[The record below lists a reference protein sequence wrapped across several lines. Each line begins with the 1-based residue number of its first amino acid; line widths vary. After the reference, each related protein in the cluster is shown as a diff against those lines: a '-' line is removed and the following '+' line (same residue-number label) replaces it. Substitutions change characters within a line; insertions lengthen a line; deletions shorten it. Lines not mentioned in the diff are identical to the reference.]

1 MKQIRCAKVTATSRW
16 LWWLEGKGRVSLA
29 CCQKTSGLESIV
41 AGIADILFYK
51 DSRWFSEGI
60 FNFGEEFMAV
70 KISDKEL
77 LKVIGRYMDAD
88 KICQE
93 TDLKLKT
100 LQARVG
106 KLTYKNLLESPSQIK
121 GLYKPKPKIVK
132 MSQNAIIIPKARI
145 EDADFKLGDM
155 FKVTCEEDRII
166 LSRL

>member
-1 MKQIRCAKVTATSRW
+1 
-16 LWWLEGKGRVSLA
+16 
-29 CCQKTSGLESIV
+29 
-41 AGIADILFYK
+41 
-51 DSRWFSEGI
+51 
-60 FNFGEEFMAV
+60 MAV

-132 MSQNAIIIPKARI
+132 LSQNAIIIPKARI
-145 EDADFKLGDM
+145 EGADFKLGDM
-155 FKVTCEEDRII
+155 FKVTCEDDRII

>member
-1 MKQIRCAKVTATSRW
+1 
-16 LWWLEGKGRVSLA
+16 
-29 CCQKTSGLESIV
+29 
-41 AGIADILFYK
+41 
-51 DSRWFSEGI
+51 
-60 FNFGEEFMAV
+60 MAA
-70 KISDKEL
+70 KISDQEL
-77 LKVIGRYMDAD
+77 LKVIQRHMDAD
-88 KICQE
+88 KICKA

-145 EDADFKLGDM
+145 EDADFKTGDM
-155 FKVTCEEDRII
+155 FKVTCEDDRII

>member
-1 MKQIRCAKVTATSRW
+1 
-16 LWWLEGKGRVSLA
+16 
-29 CCQKTSGLESIV
+29 
-41 AGIADILFYK
+41 
-51 DSRWFSEGI
+51 
-60 FNFGEEFMAV
+60 MAV

-132 MSQNAIIIPKARI
+132 LSQNAIIIPKARI

-155 FKVTCEEDRII
+155 FKVTCEDDRII

>member
-1 MKQIRCAKVTATSRW
+1 MPCGSASQAAGLVSESEIERIPYGRRFLAATR
-16 LWWLEGKGRVSLA
+16 LKLA
-29 CCQKTSGLESIV
+29 DKSCCEESSISG
-41 AGIADILFYK
+41 
-51 DSRWFSEGI
+51 GI
-60 FNFGEEFMAV
+60 FNFEEEVMAA
-70 KISDKEL
+70 KISDTEL
-77 LKVIGRYMDAD
+77 LKVINRYMDAD
-88 KICQE
+88 KICKE

-106 KLTYKNLLESPSQIK
+106 RLTYKNLLENSSQIK

-145 EDADFKLGDM
+145 EDADFKIGDI

>member
-1 MKQIRCAKVTATSRW
+1 
-16 LWWLEGKGRVSLA
+16 
-29 CCQKTSGLESIV
+29 
-41 AGIADILFYK
+41 
-51 DSRWFSEGI
+51 
-60 FNFGEEFMAV
+60 MAV

-132 MSQNAIIIPKARI
+132 MSQNAIIIPKARV